1 MTKQELKELITPE
14 FLSTLHSA
22 VECCG
27 WDENDGWEYSGNF
40 DAFVK
45 FARALY
51 DEGYTKGFKVGH
63 DAGWELNEEVS
74 RRGL

>member
-27 WDENDGWEYSGNF
+27 WNDCVE
-40 DAFVK
+40 K
-45 FARALY
+45 LKLRL
-51 DEGYTKGFKVGH
+51 K
-63 DAGWELNEEVS
+63 
-74 RRGL
+74 

>member
-27 WDENDGWEYSGNF
+27 WDVDAMEYNIGQPVKPSGDNL
-40 DAFVK
+40 K
-45 FARALY
+45 KN
-51 DEGYTKGFKVGH
+51 TI
-63 DAGWELNEEVS
+63 NT
-74 RRGL
+74 

>member
-27 WDENDGWEYSGNF
+27 WDV
-40 DAFVK
+40 DAM
-45 FARALY
+45 
-51 DEGYTKGFKVGH
+51 EI
-63 DAGWELNEEVS
+63 EE
-74 RRGL
+74 

>member
-27 WDENDGWEYSGNF
+27 WDVDMVEKYPN
-40 DAFVK
+40 
-45 FARALY
+45 R
-51 DEGYTKGFKVGH
+51 KVI
-63 DAGWELNEEVS
+63 AVI
-74 RRGL
+74 RK